1 MKIPI
6 QNIYYLLC
14 YAWDKLDEGDIVE
27 VKGIESTELCD
38 LFAKVL
44 ISGTSHLLKMGL
56 DRGYLLIGEEI
67 SGIKGKIDFSSSLK
81 DNLLKKARAYCLFDE
96 LDHNILHNQILKST
110 LLKLALV
117 DELDDTL
124 RASLYNLLRRLT
136 EINEIHL
143 SQAVFRK
150 VQLNHNNAF
159 YDFLLKICELVIDNL
174 LPTQERGRSKFRNFL
189 EDEKQMST
197 LFESF
202 VRNFYRL
209 EQKTYKVGRED
220 IYWDVSGDDR
230 RDGRRDNHRDD
241 NSDDQDLL
249 PKMQTDISLESDDKK
264 IIIDTKYYSE
274 ALSEHYGVKK
284 IREPNLYQIFA
295 YLKNIEKKSEKDKFS
310 TGILLYPYVNQ
321 NLNYR
326 VNIQGHEIV
335 IRTINLYQDWHKIHA
350 DLLAI
355 IGLSTPQLST

>member
-124 RASLYNLLRRLT
+124 RASLYNLLRRLS

-220 IYWDVSGDDR
+220 IQWDISGDDR
-230 RDGRRDNHRDD
+230 R
-241 NSDDQDLL
+241 LL

-295 YLKNIEKKSEKDKFS
+295 YLKNIEKKNEKDKFS
-310 TGILLYPYVNQ
+310 TGILLYPYVDQ

-326 VNIQGHEIV
+326 VNIQGHDIV
-335 IRTINLYQDWHKIHA
+335 IRTINLNQEWHKIHA

-355 IGLSTPQLST
+355 IELSTPHLST

>member
-14 YAWDKLDEGDIVE
+14 YAWDKLDESDIVE

-81 DNLLKKARAYCLFDE
+81 GNLLKKARAYCLFDE

-124 RASLYNLLRRLT
+124 RASLYNLLRRLS

-174 LPTQERGRSKFRNFL
+174 LPTHERGRSKFRNFL

-220 IYWDVSGDDR
+220 IQWDISGDDR
-230 RDGRRDNHRDD
+230 R
-241 NSDDQDLL
+241 LL

-310 TGILLYPYVNQ
+310 TGILLYPFVDIDLDYT
-321 NLNYR
+321 

>member
-27 VKGIESTELCD
+27 VKGIESTELSD

-124 RASLYNLLRRLT
+124 RASLYNLLRRLS

-220 IYWDVSGDDR
+220 IQWDISGDDR
-230 RDGRRDNHRDD
+230 R
-241 NSDDQDLL
+241 LL

-274 ALSEHYGVKK
+274 TLSEHYGVKK

-310 TGILLYPYVNQ
+310 IGILLYPFVGKDPDYTVI
-321 NLNYR
+321 
-326 VNIQGHEIV
+326 IQGHKIV
-335 IRTINLYQDWHKIHA
+335 IRTINLNQDWHKIHA

-355 IGLSTPQLST
+355 IGLSTPQLPT

>member
-67 SGIKGKIDFSSSLK
+67 SGIKGKIDFGSSLK
-81 DNLLKKARAYCLFDE
+81 GNLLKKARVYCLFDE

-110 LLKLALV
+110 LLKLASV
-117 DELDDTL
+117 DELDKEL
-124 RASLYNLLRRLT
+124 RNRLYELLKRLR
-136 EINEIHL
+136 EIDEIYL
-143 SQAVFRK
+143 NQAVFRK

-174 LPTQERGRSKFRNFL
+174 LPTEERGRSKFRDFL
-189 EDEKQMST
+189 QDEKKMSI

-202 VRNFYRL
+202 VRNFYKL
-209 EQKTYKVGRED
+209 EQNIYQVDRED
-220 IYWDVSGDDR
+220 IYWDISWGDR
-230 RDGRRDNHRDD
+230 R
-241 NSDDQDLL
+241 LL
-249 PKMQTDISLESDDKK
+249 PKMQTDISLESHDKK

-274 ALSEHYGVKK
+274 TLTEHYKVEK
-284 IREPNLYQIFA
+284 IREANLYQIFA
-295 YLKNIEKKSEKDKFS
+295 YLKNIEKKSEKAKFS
-310 TGILLYPYVNQ
+310 TGILLYPSVDKD
-321 NLNYR
+321 LDYR
-326 VNIQGHEIV
+326 VSIQGHEII
-335 IRTINLYQDWHKIHA
+335 IRTINLNQDWHKIHA

-355 IGLSTPQLST
+355 IGLSPPQPST

>member
-1 MKIPI
+1 
-6 QNIYYLLC
+6 
-14 YAWDKLDEGDIVE
+14 
-27 VKGIESTELCD
+27 
-38 LFAKVL
+38 
-44 ISGTSHLLKMGL
+44 MGL

-230 RDGRRDNHRDD
+230 RDDNRDYRY
-241 NSDDQDLL
+241 LL

>member
-124 RASLYNLLRRLT
+124 RASLYNLLRRLS

-220 IYWDVSGDDR
+220 IHWDISCGDPY
-230 RDGRRDNHRDD
+230 
-241 NSDDQDLL
+241 LL

-274 ALSEHYGVKK
+274 TLSEHYGVEK
-284 IREPNLYQIFA
+284 IREANLYQIFA
-295 YLKNIEKKSEKDKFS
+295 YLKNIEKKSEKAKFS
-310 TGILLYPYVNQ
+310 TGILLYPFVGKDPDYTVI
-321 NLNYR
+321 
-326 VNIQGHEIV
+326 IQGHKIV
-335 IRTINLYQDWHKIHA
+335 IRTINLNQDWHKIHA

-355 IGLSTPQLST
+355 IGLSPSHLSTWHCV

>member
-124 RASLYNLLRRLT
+124 RASLYNLLRRLS

-220 IYWDVSGDDR
+220 IHWDISCDDR
-230 RDGRRDNHRDD
+230 RDDNRDYRY
-241 NSDDQDLL
+241 LL

-335 IRTINLYQDWHKIHA
+335 IRTINLYQEWHKIHA